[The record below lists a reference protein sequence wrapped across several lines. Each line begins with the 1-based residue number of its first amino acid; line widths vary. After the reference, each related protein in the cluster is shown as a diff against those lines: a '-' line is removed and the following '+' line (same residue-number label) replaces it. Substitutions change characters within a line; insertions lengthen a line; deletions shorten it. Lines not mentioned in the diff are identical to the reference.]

1 MILVLLL
8 KKEWFSDYLFGRVQL
23 IQVRHQY
30 SSPFAVTSGVPQGSI
45 LGPLLFLIFFDD
57 LQGQLFEANCIQYA
71 DDTVVF
77 VAHQNLETINETLN
91 NELCK
96 LQAYFRDNELILN
109 LKKGKAETVLFGTAK
124 RLSKQTRNSLSIEI
138 DGVPVHHVDSY
149 VYLGNQLD
157 SKLNLNDNFDKVY
170 KKATGR

>member
-23 IQVRHQY
+23 IQVGHQY

-45 LGPLLFLIFFDD
+45 LRPLLFLIFFDD

-91 NELCK
+91 NELCQ
-96 LQAYFRDNELILN
+96 LQAYF
-109 LKKGKAETVLFGTAK
+109 
-124 RLSKQTRNSLSIEI
+124 
-138 DGVPVHHVDSY
+138 
-149 VYLGNQLD
+149 
-157 SKLNLNDNFDKVY
+157 
-170 KKATGR
+170 